1 MKLKRIR
8 IQNANLS
15 GPLPESME
23 NLVNLEEFYI
33 DNPYTNYQY
42 NYLLGQYVNSVVN
55 PNQVTKLPSNIGN
68 WKKLR
73 NI

>member
-1 MKLKRIR
+1 
-8 IQNANLS
+8 
-15 GPLPESME
+15 ME